1 MEANATGPELGSII
15 VGIDGSKPAEK
26 AALWAA
32 DEAVRR
38 GTALHLVH
46 GADTDG
52 RALYVSADTIE
63 RIRRAGRELLDD
75 TARAVT
81 EQHPGLRVTTE
92 FSRSAA
98 APSLHR
104 AAALHGTVVV
114 GNRGLGGFSSLM
126 LGSVGLKV
134 AAGART
140 PVIVVRGAD
149 DAAET
154 GVVLVGVR
162 DGHDLGCA
170 QYAAREAELRKAS
183 LRLLHVWNVLESVG
197 DVVTMLDDIEDI
209 ADEHERSLTGVA
221 GQVRDE
227 FPSLTVEADAAKS
240 MSVSAALV
248 EASLHADLLV
258 MGGRRSPGS
267 MGRTLGW
274 ATHSL
279 LHHANCPVLLI
290 PRHDDEHGSES

>member
-1 MEANATGPELGSII
+1 MAANVTGPQPGSVI
-15 VGIDGSKPAEK
+15 VGVDGSEPARR

-32 DEAVRR
+32 QDAVRR
-38 GTALHLVH
+38 GAGLHLVH

-52 RALYVSADTIE
+52 RARYASAETIE
-63 RIRRAGRELLDD
+63 RIRRAGRELLDE
-75 TARAVT
+75 AAQAVT
-81 EQHPGLRVTTE
+81 AQHPGLRVTTE
-92 FSRSAA
+92 FSSSAPA
-98 APSLHR
+98 RSLHR

-114 GNRGLGGFSSLM
+114 GNRGLGGFDSLM

-149 DAAET
+149 DAAES

-170 QYAAREAELRKAS
+170 RYAAREAELRKAS
-183 LRLLHVWNVLESVG
+183 LRLFQVWNVLQSVG

-209 ADEHERSLTGVA
+209 AAEHARSLAAVA
-221 GQVRDE
+221 ELIREE

-240 MSVSAALV
+240 MSVSGALV
-248 EASLHADLLV
+248 EASHHADLLV
-258 MGGRRSPGS
+258 MGGRRSPDHI
-267 MGRTLGW
+267 GRTLGR

-279 LHHANCPVLLI
+279 LHHAHCPVLLV
-290 PRHDDEHGSES
+290 PRHDDEQESE